1 MSYIIKITSDE
12 CPPRYL
18 QRLNGF
24 MPPSLTPSIGLAAK
38 FEEGKAEEVLEKLKK
53 AILKEK
59 GGEMVTAEL
68 EEAVEYGIPG
78 TARPPSESES
88 RTPDYIEGWGEPRS
102 SFTFAGHRRKF
113 YMRKCGNGKIL
124 YAYKIDDGPFEAE
137 GEDGEALF
145 RAFCVA
151 CCEWGTKKIRQ
162 FKEKKNG

>member
-1 MSYIIKITSDE
+1 MSYIIKVTSDE

-24 MPPSLTPSIGLAAK
+24 MPPSLTPSAGLAAQ
-38 FEEGKAEEVLEKLKK
+38 FEESRAVEVLEKLKK

-59 GGEMVTAEL
+59 GGETVTAEL
-68 EEAVEYGIPG
+68 EEVVEYGIHG
-78 TARPPSESES
+78 FKKPPCESEPHTS
-88 RTPDYIEGWGEPRS
+88 DYIEGYGEPRS
-102 SFTFAGHRRKF
+102 RFIFAGHSFNFYIRKS
-113 YMRKCGNGKIL
+113 GNGKFL
-124 YAYKIDDGPFEAE
+124 YAYNIDNGPFEATS
-137 GEDGEALF
+137 EDGEAIF